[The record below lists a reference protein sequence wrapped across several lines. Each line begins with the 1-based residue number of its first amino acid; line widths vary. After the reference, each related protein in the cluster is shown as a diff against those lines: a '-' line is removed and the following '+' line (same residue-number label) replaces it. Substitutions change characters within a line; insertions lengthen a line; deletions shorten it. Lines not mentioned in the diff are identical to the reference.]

1 MKKIILSTA
10 ILLALF
16 SCKTETKQTSET
28 TPEVATEE
36 VAEEERTPE
45 QEVAYQIAEA
55 SGLDQWDQVSEVQ
68 FTFNVDRG
76 EEHYE
81 KSWIWKPKTQNITQM
96 TAQDTI
102 TYNRSSVDS
111 TSTAADKGFINDSFW
126 LLAPMHLVW
135 DKESSN
141 LTVQDTAT
149 APISKKQFHKIT
161 LTYGDEG
168 GYTPGDAYDFFYDD
182 EFMVR
187 EWIFR
192 RGNVSEFSMVTT
204 WDDYED
210 YNGIKIASDHKT
222 EDKNFRLY
230 FTDIAVKTE

>member
-149 APISKKQFHKIT
+149 APISKKQLHKIT

>member
-1 MKKIILSTA
+1 MKKIILGTA

>member
-16 SCKTETKQTSET
+16 SCKTETKETPDT
-28 TPEVATEE
+28 TPVVSTEK
-36 VAEEERTPE
+36 VAEEERSPE
-45 QEVAYQIAEA
+45 QEVAYKIAEA

-81 KSWIWKPKTQNITQM
+81 KSWIWKPKTQDITQM

-149 APISKKQFHKIT
+149 APISKEQLHKIT

>member
-16 SCKTETKQTSET
+16 SCKTETKETPET
-28 TPEVATEE
+28 TPVVSTEE

-45 QEVAYQIAEA
+45 QEIAYKIAEA
-55 SGLDQWDQVSEVQ
+55 NGLDQWNQVSEVQ

-111 TSTAADKGFINDSFW
+111 TSTAA
-126 LLAPMHLVW
+126 L
-135 DKESSN
+135 
-141 LTVQDTAT
+141 
-149 APISKKQFHKIT
+149 
-161 LTYGDEG
+161 
-168 GYTPGDAYDFFYDD
+168 
-182 EFMVR
+182 
-187 EWIFR
+187 
-192 RGNVSEFSMVTT
+192 
-204 WDDYED
+204 
-210 YNGIKIASDHKT
+210 
-222 EDKNFRLY
+222 
-230 FTDIAVKTE
+230 